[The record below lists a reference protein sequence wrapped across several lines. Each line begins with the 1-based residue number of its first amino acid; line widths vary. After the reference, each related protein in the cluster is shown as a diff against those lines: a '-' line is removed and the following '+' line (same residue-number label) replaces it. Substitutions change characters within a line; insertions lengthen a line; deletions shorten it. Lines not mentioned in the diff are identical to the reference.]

1 MAKPWERQSTDTPK
15 SFAAFELYLAQEPKT
30 RSLRQVAATCGKSE
44 TLIGRWSKAH
54 KWPERVLAFD
64 THVASEDA
72 RKLAEQRVKEREEMR
87 ERNRVIGRAAMA
99 KVAKALSR
107 EEGKGEIQIESAVDL
122 YRVAKTA
129 TMLEQIGHDI
139 GGPVGRA
146 ASSGDNAG
154 TTDDDLPK
162 INRLE
167 VVVITDG
174 GKIISGEELAAK
186 MHSFYDDIERKP

>member
-1 MAKPWERQSTDTPK
+1 VAKPWDRQDSDTPK

-30 RSLRQVAATCGKSE
+30 RSLRHVAATCGKSE

-64 THVASEDA
+64 AHVASEDA
-72 RKLAEQRVKEREEMR
+72 RRLAEQRVKEREEMR

-107 EEGKGEIQIESAVDL
+107 DEGKDIQIDTAVDL
-122 YRVAKTA
+122 YRMAKTA

-139 GGPVGRA
+139 GGPAGRA
-146 ASSGDNAG
+146 ATSGDNAG
-154 TTDDDLPK
+154 TTDDELPR

-174 GKIISGEELAAK
+174 GKVISGDELAAK
-186 MHSFYDDIERKP
+186 MHSFYDEIEKGK